1 MRSQQ
6 SSPIFAKITGTGF
19 CVPPKVV
26 TNADLEK
33 LMDTTDEWI
42 KQRSGIEERRF
53 TEPGVKPSELAYE
66 ASIKAL
72 QNANLKADNLDLIIV
87 STLSS
92 EHYFPGTSAFLQHR
106 FGLTTT
112 PCFDLRAQCSGFI
125 YGLNVAKAFVASGQ
139 YKKIL
144 LVGCEVQSGAFEY
157 STKYRDMAVLFG
169 DGAGAVVVEASDNP
183 RNGFIGDVVLHA
195 QGEFGNKLWCEYP
208 SASEKPFVTT
218 KAIEEGLVHP
228 SMDGRFV
235 FKHAV
240 TRLPQVVRE
249 VLDANKMTVGD
260 IDLFL
265 FHQANLRINEVVAKE
280 LEIPVEKMHN
290 NIQKYGNTSAASI
303 PILLDE
309 CVREGKLKPGMTVC
323 LAAFGA
329 GFTWASALIKW

>member
-1 MRSQQ
+1 MLSEQLN
-6 SSPIFAKITGTGF
+6 SNYAKISGTGF

-26 TNADLEK
+26 TNDDLAK
-33 LMDTTDEWI
+33 LMDTSDEWI

-53 TEPGVKPSELAYE
+53 TEPGVKPSELALE
-66 ASIKAL
+66 ASLKAL
-72 QNANLKADNLDLIIV
+72 ENANLHANQIDLIIV
-87 STLSS
+87 ATLSS

-106 FGLTTT
+106 LGLSTI

-125 YGLNVAKAFVASGQ
+125 YGLSVAKSFITSGQ
-139 YKKIL
+139 FGKIL

-169 DGAGAVVVEASDNP
+169 DGAGAVVVEKSTDTQA
-183 RNGFIGDVVLHA
+183 GFVGDIVLHA

-208 SASEKPFVTT
+208 SASEKPFVTA

-249 VLDANKMTVGD
+249 VLEKNKMTTGD
-260 IDLFL
+260 VDLFL
-265 FHQANLRINEVVAKE
+265 FHQANLRINEVVANE
-280 LEIPVEKMHN
+280 LKIPPEKMHN

-309 CVREGKLKPGMTVC
+309 CVRLGKLKPGMTVC

>member
-6 SSPIFAKITGTGF
+6 CSSIFAKITGTGF
-19 CVPPKVV
+19 CVPPRVV

-33 LMDTTDEWI
+33 LMDTSDEWI
-42 KQRSGIEERRF
+42 RQRSGIEERRF
-53 TEPGVKPSELAYE
+53 TEPGVKPSELALE
-66 ASIKAL
+66 ASLKAL
-72 QNANLKADNLDLIIV
+72 QNAGITAENLDLIIV

-92 EHYFPGTSAFLQHR
+92 EHYFPGTSAFLQQR
-106 FGLTTT
+106 LGLSTT

-125 YGLNVAKAFVASGQ
+125 YGLNVAKAMVSSGV

-169 DGAGAVVVEASDNP
+169 DGAGAVVIEATADP
-183 RNGFIGDVVLHA
+183 QAGFIGDIVLHA

-208 SASEKPFVTT
+208 SASEKPFISI
-218 KAIEEGLVHP
+218 KAIEEGLIHP

-240 TRLPQVVRE
+240 KRLPQVVRE
-249 VLDANKMTVGD
+249 VLDANRMTVGD
-260 IDLFL
+260 IDLYL
-265 FHQANLRINEVVAKE
+265 FHQANLRINESVANE
-280 LEIPVEKMHN
+280 LKIPSEKMHN

-309 CVREGKLKPGMTVC
+309 CIREGKLKPGMNVC

-329 GFTWASALIKW
+329 GFTWASALIRW